1 MVQILADNS
10 GYLTIDGYDVSGIA
24 TELTFEMSGASN
36 EQPYG
41 FGSDWTRRTPGLKDV
56 TINVSIIYD
65 KDNIA
70 SYITNIATQQVVAV
84 VAGPEGNTVGKPKHA
99 GNFVVDSLSGPSKM
113 VTKDAVVFEVT
124 LVTADPPTDDLF
136 AGATF

>member
-1 MVQILADNS
+1 MVQILADNT

-24 TELTFEMSGASN
+24 TELSIEGGGSSN

-41 FGSDWTRRTPGLKDV
+41 FGSTYTRRTPGLKDV
-56 TINVSIIYD
+56 TINATIIYD
-65 KDNIA
+65 QDNID
-70 SYITNIATQQVVAV
+70 SYITSIASQQIVAV
-84 VAGPEGNTVGKPKHA
+84 VAGPEGNTAGKPKHA
-99 GNFVVDSLSGPSKM
+99 GNFVVDSVNGPTKA
-113 VTKDAVVFEVT
+113 VTKDAVLFEIT